1 MRNGKLSL
9 SLTSKSKHL
18 VRWIKSGRVS
28 NQSLIFFL
36 FVSSGTHLALVDA
49 IATTSVSVMAPDT
62 SIWEEE
68 TLAID
73 HDSRKVFLRFD
84 LSRIQNYGALYGDKW
99 TAKLRIFMKG
109 MMPHVLTP
117 VAPRCILSHYN
128 QPKKDK
134 LKASEQL
141 FGSKKVDLSEWS
153 WAPYELTW
161 MTRPRSGGVE
171 ISRMSCGANTFVEF
185 SVTNIVAQV
194 LAEPVSRRQ
203 LTLSLETEDHV
214 VFMTTAQQK
223 HLELFP
229 VITFQLRDGELL
241 EIFSEFEKSVFLART
256 DVTYMTY
263 QMDKNQETA
272 SWTLPRLLITRIILW
287 FAAACMA
294 FAQYECTR
302 GFFETP
308 TIKSNK
314 DLVGISKR

>member
-1 MRNGKLSL
+1 MRSSLNECSKQENMKFVSLERTDLQTMRNGKLSL

-229 VITFQLRDGELL
+229 VITFQRKLHY
-241 EIFSEFEKSVFLART
+241 FSIAVFITFQFEMESYWRFSQSL
-256 DVTYMTY
+256 
-263 QMDKNQETA
+263 KNPYF
-272 SWTLPRLLITRIILW
+272 SPGL
-287 FAAACMA
+287 M
-294 FAQYECTR
+294 
-302 GFFETP
+302 
-308 TIKSNK
+308 
-314 DLVGISKR
+314 